1 MVIVEPEERVV
12 RHYRRTSWLSS
23 VPLLAFVVMAY
34 VAFASGGADFAL
46 TRFTVAMPSG
56 GEWQISLGDMMLA
69 FSLFVLFFEILK
81 STRTGGNSVVDHALS
96 MIVFVV
102 CLILFLIWPPA
113 GTSLFFLIMLT
124 TLIDVI
130 AGFSVTIRSA
140 RRDYSVGSDT
150 LELHTRF
157 AKKGPGDAPRG
168 SLRQERELTFSSSRR
183 LHRSRRYRR
192 RHSLDRKSR

>member
-46 TRFTVAMPSG
+46 DALHRLHAVRWGVAN
-56 GEWQISLGDMMLA
+56 LA
-69 FSLFVLFFEILK
+69 RRHDARLLLFVLFFEILK

-113 GTSLFFLIMLT
+113 GNL
-124 TLIDVI
+124 
-130 AGFSVTIRSA
+130 A
-140 RRDYSVGSDT
+140 
-150 LELHTRF
+150 
-157 AKKGPGDAPRG
+157 
-168 SLRQERELTFSSSRR
+168 SSS
-183 LHRSRRYRR
+183 
-192 RHSLDRKSR
+192 